1 LRSIEVY
8 GEHAVQIAELES
20 EVWQHAARL
29 YGPPL
34 AELIRVALKGYTRP
48 PGLDDITR
56 LYRRSIGREAFTALQ
71 TCIKGDW
78 GNDDP
83 NADFL
88 WLRSNKRE
96 YLYYCVLKRLVAD
109 QLASEP
115 MRDSLFSGDLGV

>member
-1 LRSIEVY
+1 M
-8 GEHAVQIAELES
+8 QIAELER

-34 AELIRVALKGYTRP
+34 ADIIRVALRGYTRP

-56 LYRRSIGREAFTALQ
+56 LYRLSIGHEAFTALQ
-71 TCIKGDW
+71 TCLKGDW

-83 NADFL
+83 EADFL
-88 WLRSNKRE
+88 LLRSHKRD
-96 YLYYCVLKRLVAD
+96 YLYYCVLKRLVSD
-109 QLASEP
+109 QLATDS